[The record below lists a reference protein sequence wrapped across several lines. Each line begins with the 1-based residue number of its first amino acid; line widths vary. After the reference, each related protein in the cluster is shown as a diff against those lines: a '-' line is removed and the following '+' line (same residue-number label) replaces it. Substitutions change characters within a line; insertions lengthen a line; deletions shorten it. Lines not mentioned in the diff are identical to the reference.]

1 MSEKMILDVKEVTKV
16 YSKGKSIVVANDN
29 LSFNLMEGEIFGLF
43 GHNGAGKTTLVKQI
57 MGLSTPS
64 SGEIQ
69 LLGKSVQEDPRRARS
84 ICSLQPQAQL
94 PLGFLTPAQ
103 AVTIMGKMRGA
114 SKKDVRKRMQYLFEE
129 LDIEQWANKEGNSLS
144 GGVQR
149 LTAFCMAVIVPGKL
163 VILDEPTNDVD
174 PVRRRYLWKLIRE
187 LTADGTSVI
196 LVTHNVLE
204 AEKAVD
210 RMAILH
216 QGRFLSMGTPAE
228 VKSSV
233 SNLIRIEL
241 NVYNEEQEVE
251 IPEWVVSS
259 HRKGGR
265 LFFSINQSSVLSVI
279 EWAGK
284 QVENRSIVNYS
295 MSPTT
300 IEDVYVKLT
309 TEKEMT
315 A

>member
-1 MSEKMILDVKEVTKV
+1 MILDVRGVSKI
-16 YSKGKSIVVANDN
+16 YSKGKSKVTANDN
-29 LSFNLMEGEIFGLF
+29 LSFSINEGEIFGFF

-57 MGLSTPS
+57 IGLTKST
-64 SGEIQ
+64 SGEIE
-69 LLGKSVQEDPRRARS
+69 LLGKSVLEDPKRARS
-84 ICSLQPQAQL
+84 ICSIQPQSQL
-94 PLGFLTPAQ
+94 PLGFLTPNQ

-114 SKKDVRKRMQYLFEE
+114 SKKDVKARMEYLFRE

-144 GGVQR
+144 GGVRR

-187 LTADGTSVI
+187 LTNQGSSVI
-196 LVTHNVLE
+196 LVTHNVME

-210 RMAILH
+210 RMAILDM
-216 QGRFLSMGTPAE
+216 GRFLITGTPAE

-233 SNLIRIEL
+233 SNLMRVEL
-241 NVYNEEQEVE
+241 NLLTDDQVIE

-259 HRKGGR
+259 HRNGTR
-265 LFFSINQSSVLSVI
+265 LYFSLKQSSALSAI
-279 EWAGK
+279 EWASK
-284 QVENRSIVNYS
+284 EVENGNVIDYS
-295 MSPTT
+295 MSPTS

-309 TEKEMT
+309 SGKEMS

>member
-1 MSEKMILDVKEVTKV
+1 MMLDVRGVTKV
-16 YSKGKSIVVANDN
+16 FKGKGKSRVVANDN
-29 LSFNLMEGEIFGLF
+29 LSFSIKEGEIFGLF

-57 MGLSTPS
+57 MGLSKPT
-64 SGEIQ
+64 SGEIE
-69 LLGKSVQEDPRRARS
+69 LLGELVQKSPKRARS
-84 ICSLQPQAQL
+84 ICSLQPQSQL
-94 PLGFLTPAQ
+94 PLAFLTPAQ
-103 AVTIMGKMRGA
+103 AVTIMGKMRGGK
-114 SKKDVRKRMQYLFEE
+114 KKDVKARMEYLFRE
-129 LDIEQWANKEGNSLS
+129 LDIEQWANKEGNNLS
-144 GGVQR
+144 GGVRR
-149 LTAFCMAVIVPGKL
+149 LTAFCMAVVVPGRL

-210 RMAILH
+210 RMAILDN
-216 QGRFLSMGTPAE
+216 GSFLSMGTPVE

-233 SNLIRIEL
+233 SNLMRIEL
-241 NVYNEEQEVE
+241 NLITDKQQVE

-259 HRKGGR
+259 RRKGAR
-265 LFFSINQSSVLSVI
+265 LFFSINQNTILTAI
-279 EWAGK
+279 EWASK
-284 QVENRSIVNYS
+284 QVENGAIIDYS

-300 IEDVYVKLT
+300 IEDVYVQLT
-309 TEKEMT
+309 TGKEIS

>member
-1 MSEKMILDVKEVTKV
+1 
-16 YSKGKSIVVANDN
+16 
-29 LSFNLMEGEIFGLF
+29 
-43 GHNGAGKTTLVKQI
+43 

-64 SGEIQ
+64 SGEIK
-69 LLGKSVQEDPRRARS
+69 LLGKSVQRDPKRARS
-84 ICSLQPQAQL
+84 ICSLQPQSQL
-94 PLGFLTPAQ
+94 PLGFLTPSQ

-114 SKKDVRKRMQYLFEE
+114 SKKIVRKRMEYLFKE

-144 GGVQR
+144 GGVRR
-149 LTAFCMAVIVPGKL
+149 LTAFCMAIVVPGKL

-174 PVRRRYLWKLIRE
+174 PVRRRYLWKIIRE

-216 QGRFLSMGTPAE
+216 KGSFLAMGTPAD

-233 SNLIRIEL
+233 SNLMRIEL
-241 NVYNEEQEVE
+241 SLFSEEQEIE
-251 IPEWVVSS
+251 IPEYAVTS

-265 LFFSINQSSVLSVI
+265 IFFSVNQSSVLSVI
-279 EWAGK
+279 EWAEK
-284 QVENRSIVNYS
+284 QVESGKIINYS

-300 IEDVYVKLT
+300 IEDVYVQLT
-309 TEKEMT
+309 TGKGMT

>member
-1 MSEKMILDVKEVTKV
+1 MILDVKEVTKV
-16 YSKGKSIVVANDN
+16 YTKGKSSVIANDN
-29 LSFNLMEGEIFGLF
+29 LSFSLKEGEVFGLF

-69 LLGKSVQEDPRRARS
+69 LLGKSVQEDTRRARS
-84 ICSLQPQAQL
+84 ICSLQPQSQL
-94 PLGFLTPAQ
+94 PLGFLTPTQ
-103 AVTIMGKMRGA
+103 AVTIMGKMRGV
-114 SKKDVRKRMQYLFEE
+114 SKKEVKKRMQYLFNE
-129 LDIEQWANKEGNSLS
+129 LDIDQWANAEGNSLS
-144 GGVQR
+144 GGIRR

-174 PVRRRYLWKLIRE
+174 PVRRRHLWKLIRE
-187 LTADGTSVI
+187 LTTDGTSVI

-216 QGRFLSMGTPAE
+216 KGSFLAMGTPAE

-233 SNLIRIEL
+233 SNLMRIEL
-241 NVYNEEQEVE
+241 SLFREDQGIE
-251 IPEWVVSS
+251 IPECAVSS
-259 HRKGGR
+259 HREGGR
-265 LFFSINQSSVLSVI
+265 IFFSVNQDAVLSVI

-284 QVENRSIVNYS
+284 QVERGNIINYS
-295 MSPTT
+295 MSPAT

-309 TEKEMT
+309 TGKEMS

>member
-1 MSEKMILDVKEVTKV
+1 MNFSL
-16 YSKGKSIVVANDN
+16 N
-29 LSFNLMEGEIFGLF
+29 EGEIFGLF

-69 LLGKSVQEDPRRARS
+69 LLGKSIQEDRRRARS
-84 ICSLQPQAQL
+84 ICSLQPQSQL
-94 PLGFLTPAQ
+94 PLGFLTPSQ

-114 SKKDVRKRMQYLFEE
+114 SKKEVRKRMEYLFKE

-144 GGVQR
+144 GGVSR
-149 LTAFCMAVIVPGKL
+149 LTAFCMAVVVPGKL

-210 RMAILH
+210 RMVILH
-216 QGRFLSMGTPAE
+216 KGRFLAMGTPEE

-241 NVYNEEQEVE
+241 NLLSEEQEVE
-251 IPEWVVSS
+251 IPEWVVRSR
-259 HRKGGR
+259 RKGGR
-265 LFFSINQSSVLSVI
+265 LFFSVKQSPVLSVV

-284 QVENRSIVNYS
+284 
-295 MSPTT
+295 
-300 IEDVYVKLT
+300 L
-309 TEKEMT
+309 
-315 A
+315 